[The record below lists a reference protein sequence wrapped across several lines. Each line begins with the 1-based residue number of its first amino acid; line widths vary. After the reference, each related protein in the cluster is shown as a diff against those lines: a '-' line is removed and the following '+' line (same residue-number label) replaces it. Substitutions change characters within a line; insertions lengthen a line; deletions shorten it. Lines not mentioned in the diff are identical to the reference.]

1 VLAESLAV
9 AGCGRIVLC
18 SRAEPSSTAQ
28 QTIELIRAI
37 GCDVV
42 VERGDIAQPETADR
56 LVAAATASGLPL
68 RGVLHA
74 AGIIEN
80 ASLANITDELLA
92 GEWAP
97 KVYGAWHLHQASSL
111 QPLDWFCSFSSSAAL
126 LGSPGL
132 GAHAAAN
139 SWLDAFTHWRRAQ
152 GLTATSIAWQAEA
165 NSNGAV
171 ITVEEG
177 AHALEALLRHD
188 RAHTGY
194 TTVIGTPW
202 LTDLAQHS
210 PFAERFQHSGQ
221 SRIGSSKFRAELMAL
236 PLAERSARLRE
247 LVSEQV
253 GLLLRRNVDADRP
266 LHEYGLDSLRHTE
279 LRARIEAQTG
289 VYINVGDTHTVRG
302 LAEHLSAAL
311 AGQEL

>member
-1 VLAESLAV
+1 M
-9 AGCGRIVLC
+9 
-18 SRAEPSSTAQ
+18 
-28 QTIELIRAI
+28 
-37 GCDVV
+37 
-42 VERGDIAQPETADR
+42 
-56 LVAAATASGLPL
+56 
-68 RGVLHA
+68 
-74 AGIIEN
+74 
-80 ASLANITDELLA
+80 
-92 GEWAP
+92 
-97 KVYGAWHLHQASSL
+97 
-111 QPLDWFCSFSSSAAL
+111 
-126 LGSPGL
+126 GSPGQ
-132 GAHAAAN
+132 GAYAAAN

-152 GLTATSIAWQAEA
+152 GLPATSIAWGLGRSA

-247 LVSEQV
+247 LVLEQV